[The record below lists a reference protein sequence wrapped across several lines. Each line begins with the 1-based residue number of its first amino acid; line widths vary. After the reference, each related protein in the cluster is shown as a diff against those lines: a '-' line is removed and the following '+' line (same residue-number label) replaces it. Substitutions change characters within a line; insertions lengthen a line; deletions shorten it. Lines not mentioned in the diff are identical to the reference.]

1 MAETFTK
8 GPDEILDY
16 TFNWTDYLATG
27 ETIAG
32 FVIAA
37 DTGITSGT
45 ESQASGVV
53 TYWLTGGTACTTYK
67 VACKIVTSVGRTA
80 ERTVTVWV
88 IDR

>member
-8 GPDEILDY
+8 DPDEVLDY
-16 TFNWTDYLATG
+16 TFDWTDYLETG
-27 ETIAG
+27 ETIASY
-32 FVIAA
+32 VITA

-53 TYWLTGGTACTTYK
+53 TYWLTGGDATYTYK
-67 VACKIVTSVGRTA
+67 VACKIVTSAGRTA